1 MSEQIQTIAQNFDP
15 NVSIVDTALS
25 NSATTPLDPYCDTF
39 DLIAK
44 AQKGCQ
50 ESKSRLIEANSPLVK
65 SVIRRYKNRG
75 VEYDDLYQLGC
86 MGFLKAIKN
95 FSLEFGVKFSTYAVP
110 MIAGEVKRFL
120 RDDGYIKISRSVKS
134 LSLKINFFVEE
145 YKNKHLE
152 SPDVAT
158 IAAEFDLEPPEV
170 VFIMDSA
177 KFPLSLYDK
186 NQDDE
191 NGQSLLDKL
200 ATKENTDDKID
211 RIILKDLIA
220 ELPEREKKIILLRYY
235 RDKTQ
240 SEVAKVLNVSQ
251 VQVSRLETKILQKI
265 RAEFS

>member
-1 MSEQIQTIAQNFDP
+1 MEQKILENEMQKSEELLEEID
-15 NVSIVDTALS
+15 
-25 NSATTPLDPYCDTF
+25 DTF
-39 DLIAK
+39 GLIAK
-44 AQKGCQ
+44 AQSGCQ
-50 ESKSRLIEANSPLVK
+50 ESKSSLIEQNSPLVK

-120 RDDGYIKISRSVKS
+120 RDDGYIKVSRSVKS
-134 LSLKINFFVEE
+134 LSLKISFFVEE
-145 YKNKHLE
+145 YKNKHLT
-152 SPDVAT
+152 SPDIDT
-158 IAAEFDLEPPEV
+158 IAKEFSVEPAEV

-191 NGQSLLDKL
+191 NAQSLLEKL

-211 RIILKDLIA
+211 NIILKDLIK
-220 ELPEREKKIILLRYY
+220 ELPDREKKIILLRYY
-235 RDKTQ
+235 KDKTQ

-251 VQVSRLETKILQKI
+251 VQVSRLETKILNKI
-265 RAEFS
+265 KTAFS